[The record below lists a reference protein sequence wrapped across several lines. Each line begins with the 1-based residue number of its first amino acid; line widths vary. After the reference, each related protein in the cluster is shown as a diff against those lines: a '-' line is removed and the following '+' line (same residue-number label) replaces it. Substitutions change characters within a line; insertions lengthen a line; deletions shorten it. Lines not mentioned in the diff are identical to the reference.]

1 MDRFRTV
8 LNCKPFSLRIARLEV
23 FPSSSTLIPAP
34 LVIVGCNRR
43 KHVLHSSFLASPQCI
58 DTVISVYLLIAG
70 WGWREHVW
78 KCIQP
83 GRGAPLLRCLRW
95 CALTGRE
102 KEGGRDIATKQKYWP
117 SCDLY
122 KPPSPSML
130 SVRGQQTML
139 TTDSYCQ
146 SWKINFSEKQGYLYY
161 YPWLFLLFG
170 SRIRSELESWAP
182 SVGITMSHLKLAEWP
197 QAFKKKIR
205 RRVKSAFRRG
215 ILWRGRPEVGRKYCF
230 KFLSPCNAI
239 IYISVSTSHYIL
251 WKAASVVVI
260 LS

>member
-197 QAFKKKIR
+197 QAFKKKSDGELSR
-205 RRVKSAFRRG
+205 HLEEASSE
-215 ILWRGRPEVGRKYCF
+215 EVGLKLVESIASS
-230 KFLSPCNAI
+230 FLAHVMLLFIFQCQHLI
-239 IYISVSTSHYIL
+239 ISCERL
-251 WKAASVVVI
+251 
-260 LS
+260 LQ